1 MLGVPNSIDKF
12 NTQANE
18 MKSFILQMRREEM
31 IKRPDTEHYIINL
44 PWGETEPIIPLSAV
58 KVTLKQLASQ
68 KRITEWRVMSAC

>member
-18 MKSFILQMRREEM
+18 MKSFILQIEEM

-68 KRITEWRVMSAC
+68 KRIIQWRVMSAC